1 MVRVMPQE
9 MNGEPTESAP
19 LWDDDKFIARVE
31 ALVAAR
37 GTTLAAVSRRAG
49 LAEEYFAKRG
59 GGRGRNIVSIVR
71 LAGALG
77 VPVSEL
83 VDQPANPPEP
93 ETPSASPI
101 DPVKL
106 ERLALVANIAAH
118 LYLTLDGRRATVPD
132 DIDAEELL
140 QLLMRF
146 VEPPKRRP
154 SRR

>member
-1 MVRVMPQE
+1 MGRDMPAE
-9 MNGEPTESAP
+9 DVTRAP
-19 LWDDDKFIARVE
+19 ADAAPAWDDDKFVARVQE
-31 ALVAAR
+31 IAAAK
-37 GTTLAAVSRRAG
+37 GTTVGAVSRRAG
-49 LAEEYFAKRG
+49 LAEDYFVKRG

-83 VDQPANPPEP
+83 VDPPANPPEP
-93 ETPSASPI
+93 PPGPSI

-106 ERLALVANIAAH
+106 ERLALVANVAAH
-118 LYLTLDGRRATVPD
+118 LYLTLDSRRATVPE
-132 DIDAEELL
+132 DIDADELL

-146 VEPPKRRP
+146 VEPRRRP

>member
-1 MVRVMPQE
+1 MGREMPQTV
-9 MNGEPTESAP
+9 NGEPADTAP

-31 ALVAAR
+31 ALAAAK
-37 GTTLAAVSRRAG
+37 GTTVGAVSRRAG
-49 LAEEYFAKRG
+49 LAEDYFAKRG

-93 ETPSASPI
+93 EVPPSSSI

-106 ERLALVANIAAH
+106 ERLALVANVAAH

-132 DIDAEELL
+132 DIDADELL

-146 VEPPKRRP
+146 VEPKRRP

>member
-1 MVRVMPQE
+1 MGRAMPE
-9 MNGEPTESAP
+9 SVNGAPDDTGP
-19 LWDDDKFIARVE
+19 LWDDDKFVARVE
-31 ALVAAR
+31 ALAAAK
-37 GTTLAAVSRRAG
+37 GTTVGAVSRLAG
-49 LAEEYFAKRG
+49 LAEDYFAKRG

-83 VDQPANPPEP
+83 VDPPANPPEP
-93 ETPSASPI
+93 PSAAI

-106 ERLALVANIAAH
+106 ERLALVANVAAH

-132 DIDAEELL
+132 DIDADELL

-146 VEPPKRRP
+146 VEPKRRRP
-154 SRR
+154 SSR